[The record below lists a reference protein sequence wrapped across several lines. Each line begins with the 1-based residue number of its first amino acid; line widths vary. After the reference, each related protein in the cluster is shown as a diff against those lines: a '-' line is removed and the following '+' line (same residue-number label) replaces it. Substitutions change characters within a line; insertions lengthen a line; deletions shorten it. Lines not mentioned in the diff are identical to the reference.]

1 MALWAIVAAAYGLI
15 LLMAALVQPIGRRPI
30 AAVACL
36 AYSLVAL
43 GFGTLVS
50 SFWVQL
56 FVPGGLLLTGYWL
69 SGFFFRDPQ
78 PWLERFLLQSDR
90 AMFRAARVDSLL
102 RGAPR
107 WVLEVLEASYASD
120 YVVVGGGAIIAAFV
134 SREAVT
140 AYWSI
145 VLAAELAC
153 YGALPWL
160 RSRPPRV
167 IEGPAVIESRD
178 AYAATPQ
185 HRHPR
190 RCECSGEHTAQRTRG
205 GCSRGVAG
213 ARGLHSKCG
222 DGVWALGRADRS
234 LSRALPLPLRRR
246 LRLGR
251 GRRDPGVGHCGV
263 EPVGCS
269 PSAACRSTG

>member
-50 SFWVQL
+50 SFGVQL
-56 FVPGGLLLTGYWL
+56 VVPGALLLTGYWL

-167 IEGPAVIESRD
+167 IEGPAVIESREP
-178 AYAATPQ
+178 TL
-185 HRHPR
+185 R
-190 RCECSGEHTAQRTRG
+190 RLNTAILDGASVQANTLPSGH
-205 GCSRGVAG
+205 VAG
-213 ARGLHSKCG
+213 ALAASL
-222 DGVWALGRADRS
+222 ALGAFI
-234 LSRALPLPLRRR
+234 
-246 LRLGR
+246 
-251 GRRDPGVGHCGV
+251 
-263 EPVGCS
+263 
-269 PSAACRSTG
+269 PSAGMVFGLLAVLIAVSAALCRYHYVVDCVSGAVVAILAWVIVA